1 VYRKGRGFCV
11 NVESYEHEIMT
22 PSGIIRVL
30 KEQKLALKKRY
41 GQNFLL
47 NPDIAAAVIDA
58 AGLRSSDTVLEIGP
72 GLGALTFPAARR
84 VECLI
89 ACEVDGGFVRLLA
102 RQADYLGYSNI
113 RVVNA
118 DFLKTD
124 LDELV
129 GSFQPSKVI
138 SNFPYNIGIRA
149 VIRVI
154 EELPRVE
161 TITGM
166 VQEEIA
172 RRLLARPG
180 MKNYTAV
187 SVYVQYMADIKTL
200 RTKISPSNFFP
211 VPDVTS
217 SVIQVRPS
225 CTPRPVPPDL
235 LCKVVKA
242 AFASRRKSLVNNL
255 YALVDK
261 EARKTVADAVLA
273 HFGGE
278 RIRAENLSVDD
289 FVTLCRT
296 LSEAGTL

>member
-1 VYRKGRGFCV
+1 MGFCV
-11 NVESYEHEIMT
+11 NEKNYERQILT
-22 PSGIIRVL
+22 PSVIIRIL
-30 KEQKLALKKRY
+30 KEQNLSLKKRY

-47 NPDIAAAVIDA
+47 NSDIVAAVLDA
-58 AGLRSSDTVLEIGP
+58 ARLQSSDTVLEIGP

-84 VECLI
+84 VERVI

-102 RQADYLGYSNI
+102 RQAGCLGYSNI

-129 GSFQPSKVI
+129 GSFQPLKVI

-149 VIRVI
+149 VIRII
-154 EELPRVE
+154 EELPGVE
-161 TITGM
+161 TITGT

-180 MKNYTAV
+180 MKNYAAV

-217 SVIQVRPS
+217 SVIQVSPS
-225 CTPRPVPPDL
+225 CTPHPVPPDL
-235 LCKVVKA
+235 FRKVVKA
-242 AFASRRKSLVNNL
+242 AFASRRKSLLNNL

-261 EARKTVADAVLA
+261 EARKTVAGAVLA
-273 HFGGE
+273 RFGSE